1 MSRSILILL
10 GHPDRDSLCGALA
23 HSYATAAGVAGHRV
37 RLIAL
42 GELDFDPVLHH
53 GYHQVQ
59 PLEPGLEDAAEAIR
73 ACDHLVLVYPT
84 WWGGMPALLKGFFDR
99 VLLPGFAF
107 RYRRDSPW
115 WDRLLAG
122 RSARVITP
130 LDTPP
135 WYYRWIYRDP
145 PGAGQP
151 AGRGAQQHPGTARTV
166 AGAGVRTRVTRRLSG
181 ASADSAALPHRRCPG
196 RARPDPSP
204 PARDSVL
211 PRWIRPAAAAATTT
225 VIAAGRRR
233 RQPAP
238 QRLQPRRALR
248 LHQPQHQCP
257 AQPAHGTGELLLQH
271 HPRAGQHGQ
280 GDDGVLQ
287 QQAPVHQPAPSATA
301 TW

>member
-53 GYHQVQ
+53 GYRQVQ
-59 PLEPGLEDAAEAIR
+59 PLEPDLEDAAEAIR

-122 RSARVITP
+122 RSARVITT

-135 WYYRWIYRDP
+135 WYYRCIYRDP
-145 PGAGQP
+145 GI
-151 AGRGAQQHPGTARTV
+151 AQ
-166 AGAGVRTRVTRRLSG
+166 VRATILEFCG
-181 ASADSAALPHRRCPG
+181 
-196 RARPDPSP
+196 
-204 PARDSVL
+204 
-211 PRWIRPAAAAATTT
+211 IRP
-225 VIAAGRRR
+225 VRVS
-233 RQPAP
+233 
-238 QRLQPRRALR
+238 RLGVVRNST
-248 LHQPQHQCP
+248 P
-257 AQPAHGTGELLLQH
+257 AQRERWLALASELGS
-271 HPRAGQHGQ
+271 RAG
-280 GDDGVLQ
+280 
-287 QQAPVHQPAPSATA
+287 
-301 TW
+301 

>member
-23 HSYATAAGVAGHRV
+23 HNDATAAGAAGHRV

-42 GELDFDPVLHH
+42 GELAFDPVLHH

-122 RSARVITP
+122 RSARVITT

-145 PGAGQP
+145 GI
-151 AGRGAQQHPGTARTV
+151 AQ
-166 AGAGVRTRVTRRLSG
+166 VRATILEFCR
-181 ASADSAALPHRRCPG
+181 
-196 RARPDPSP
+196 
-204 PARDSVL
+204 
-211 PRWIRPAAAAATTT
+211 IRP
-225 VIAAGRRR
+225 VRVS
-233 RQPAP
+233 
-238 QRLQPRRALR
+238 RLGVVRNST
-248 LHQPQHQCP
+248 P
-257 AQPAHGTGELLLQH
+257 AQRERWLALASELGS
-271 HPRAGQHGQ
+271 RAG
-280 GDDGVLQ
+280 
-287 QQAPVHQPAPSATA
+287 
-301 TW
+301 